1 MRFTGFLS
9 PSASLAPHPYSYAY
23 KLISAAEDPVIGT
36 PGGFKAQTRRVAGFD
51 LRVQGLRRVCALL
64 YFPHISGF
72 EGAQKNL
79 CGQKSRAERRI

>member
-9 PSASLAPHPYSYAY
+9 PPASLAPHPYPFAR
-23 KLISAAEDPVIGT
+23 KLISAAEDPIIGT

-64 YFPHISGF
+64 YFPHISGLD
-72 EGAQKNL
+72 GAQKI
-79 CGQKSRAERRI
+79 CAAKK